1 MKKIGI
7 ICGLGP
13 ESTVEYYKGIVEK
26 FRYSTD
32 EPVYPE
38 ILLYSLNMYQFL
50 EMVESNQWNGVI
62 ELLLNSIEALYRAG
76 AEFAAIASNT
86 PHIVFNEVKS
96 KSPILIISIVEATR
110 SKVLEMG
117 LKRIGLMGTKF
128 TMQSDFYQ
136 KVFSHND
143 LPIIVPNPNE
153 QQEIHDKLMNE
164 IELGII
170 KDTTRQR
177 LLDIVGRMVKDD
189 SIDSLVLGCTELPLI
204 LDKEE
209 YGIPFLNTTSIHID
223 SIVHYCQE
231 R

>member
-7 ICGLGP
+7 VGGLGP
-13 ESTVEYYKGIVEK
+13 ESTTEYYKGIISK
-26 FRYSTD
+26 FRQSTD

-50 EMVESNQWNGVI
+50 GMVEARQWNEIAG
-62 ELLLNSIEALYRAG
+62 LLLSSVDSLYRAG

-86 PHIVFNEVKS
+86 PHIMFDAVQS
-96 KSPILIISIVEATR
+96 KSPIPMISIVEATR
-110 SKVLEMG
+110 ARAVGMA

-136 KVFSHND
+136 KAFLQKD
-143 LPIIVPNPNE
+143 LPIIVPKPEE

-170 KDTTRQR
+170 MGSTRER
-177 LLDIVGRMVKDD
+177 FLEIIRRMMNED
-189 SIDSLVLGCTELPLI
+189 SIDALVLGCTELPLI
-204 LDKEE
+204 LDKDE
-209 YGIPFLNTTSIHID
+209 YGIPFLDTTSIHVD
-223 SIVHYCQE
+223 SIVHYCRE
-231 R
+231 G